1 MIDVFEIW
9 EPGKSITE
17 NKYLEGISYLD
28 GNLII
33 SLKGL
38 NEKDPVL
45 NITFKNHLSFRNT
58 NESFRIKSLY
68 KDKFQNGLNYSNDTS
83 YLRWIKEETNGVY
96 DEINPVHY
104 LIGSNDDITDV
115 ISGSA
120 PILTWVHPA

>member
-17 NKYLEGISYLD
+17 NKYLEGISYHD

-33 SLKGL
+33 SLKSL

-45 NITFKNHLSFRNT
+45 NITFKNHFSFRNT
-58 NESFRIKSLY
+58 NESFRLKSLY
-68 KDKFQNGLNYSNDTS
+68 NDKFQNGLNYSNDTR
-83 YLRWIKEETNGVY
+83 YLRWIKEETGGAY
-96 DEINPVHY
+96 DDVNPIHY

>member
-17 NKYLEGISYLD
+17 NKYLEGISYHD

-33 SLKGL
+33 SLKGPK
-38 NEKDPVL
+38 EKDPVL
-45 NITFKNHLSFRNT
+45 NITFKNHLSFRNA

-68 KDKFQNGLNYSNDTS
+68 KNKFQNGLNYSNDTS

-96 DEINPVHY
+96 DEINPIHY
-104 LIGSNDDITDV
+104 LICSNDDITDV

-120 PILTWVHPA
+120 PTLTWVYPA